1 MNSKSKDTF
10 TGGEIIESDD
20 VWIINSIDWNGT
32 GFRYGIF
39 FEKDLGVLT
48 QKALLGFASGVM
60 IAAGVRSLIMPSI
73 EMAEEQGTIPWLPAA
88 VGFLL
93 GIAFLL
99 ALDTLIPHLHVND
112 EKPRG
117 TGIELK
123 EEHHAGACGY
133 ASQYSGR
140 NGGRRCIRRCDD
152 GKFYRIDG
160 RSDCTCNWNCHSK
173 FPGRRNHFDAIKITG
188 NVKIKSLFVWRDVR
202 CCGTD
207 FGCDYDSVSRFSGAC
222 SAVLVIV
229 CGGGNDL
236 CGCGRI
242 DSGIP
247 GWRTFQYWNN
257 WCCNRIC
264 NYDDFRCGTRIKTYK
279 KGKNRE

>member
-39 FEKDLGVLT
+39 LKKDLGVLT

-60 IAAGVRSLIMPSI
+60 IAAGVWSLIMPSI

-112 EKPRG
+112 EKPEG
-117 TGIELK
+117 PASNLKKSTMLVLAVTLHNIPEGMAVGIVF
-123 EEHHAGACGY
+123 AGAMMENSTVSMAG
-133 ASQYSGR
+133 AIALAIGIAIQNFPEGAIISMPLKSQGM
-140 NGGRRCIRRCDD
+140 
-152 GKFYRIDG
+152 
-160 RSDCTCNWNCHSK
+160 
-173 FPGRRNHFDAIKITG
+173 
-188 NVKIKSLFVWRDVR
+188 
-202 CCGTD
+202 
-207 FGCDYDSVSRFSGAC
+207 
-222 SAVLVIV
+222 
-229 CGGGNDL
+229 
-236 CGCGRI
+236 
-242 DSGIP
+242 
-247 GWRTFQYWNN
+247 
-257 WCCNRIC
+257 
-264 NYDDFRCGTRIKTYK
+264 
-279 KGKNRE
+279 

>member
-60 IAAGVRSLIMPSI
+60 IAAGVWSLIMPSI

-93 GIAFLL
+93 GITFLL

-112 EKPRG
+112 EKPEG
-117 TGIELK
+117 PASNLK
-123 EEHHAGACGY
+123 KSTMLVLAVTLHNIPEGMAVGVVFAGAMMENSTVSMAG
-133 ASQYSGR
+133 AIALAIG
-140 NGGRRCIRRCDD
+140 IA
-152 GKFYRIDG
+152 
-160 RSDCTCNWNCHSK
+160 
-173 FPGRRNHFDAIKITG
+173 HFKI
-188 NVKIKSLFVWRDVR
+188 
-202 CCGTD
+202 
-207 FGCDYDSVSRFSGAC
+207 SRKAQS
-222 SAVLVIV
+222 
-229 CGGGNDL
+229 
-236 CGCGRI
+236 
-242 DSGIP
+242 
-247 GWRTFQYWNN
+247 
-257 WCCNRIC
+257 
-264 NYDDFRCGTRIKTYK
+264 FRCH
-279 KGKNRE
+279 